1 MIQINLLSSLFTNTI
16 FLSIQLR
23 YCHTLEVSQVLTFTV
38 YYSFK
43 SYTISIFICPLDLQ
57 QSFFHQKKAIT
68 FDDNYEQIWAP
79 QCLGVNLP
87 LIHSWPDPHAVRCWY
102 CGDFLC
108 MPAEP
113 DKLALGN
120 SSKRCGK
127 TREERAGGSE
137 RTQHTGSAYASHSQ
151 TIGTRIDFFSAK
163 APPRA
168 APIAIM
174 CSRLK
179 TIYYHRTGCG
189 SLSLKKMWS
198 LEFFKIWQGDLGNSS
213 YIRHEWIS
221 ILL

>member
-1 MIQINLLSSLFTNTI
+1 
-16 FLSIQLR
+16 
-23 YCHTLEVSQVLTFTV
+23 
-38 YYSFK
+38 
-43 SYTISIFICPLDLQ
+43 
-57 QSFFHQKKAIT
+57 
-68 FDDNYEQIWAP
+68 
-79 QCLGVNLP
+79 
-87 LIHSWPDPHAVRCWY
+87 
-102 CGDFLC
+102 
-108 MPAEP
+108 MPADP

-179 TIYYHRTGCG
+179 TIYLRNRYIINFDHWGYNRCSETIGRLESRAQPMAG
-189 SLSLKKMWS
+189 DLLRSQEHVEAVLKK
-198 LEFFKIWQGDLGNSS
+198 
-213 YIRHEWIS
+213 
-221 ILL
+221 